1 MRQTIWTEAVACN
14 FIKKRLAQVFPVNI
28 GDTYSEEVLRA
39 AVSVLRHAAID
50 LYILYLYIYLLYI
63 FIFIL
68 ERLIDFSRRIERQE
82 TKRRSPAT
90 TILFEDWCYER
101 RHMRL
106 MSTGER

>member
-1 MRQTIWTEAVACN
+1 MW
-14 FIKKRLAQVFPVNI
+14 
-28 GDTYSEEVLRA
+28 
-39 AVSVLRHAAID
+39 
-50 LYILYLYIYLLYI
+50 
-63 FIFIL
+63 

-106 MSTGER
+106 MSRGER